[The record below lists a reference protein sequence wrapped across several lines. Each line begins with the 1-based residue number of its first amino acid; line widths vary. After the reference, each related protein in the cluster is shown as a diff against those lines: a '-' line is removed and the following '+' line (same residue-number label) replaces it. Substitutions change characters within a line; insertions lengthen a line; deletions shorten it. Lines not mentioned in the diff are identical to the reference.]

1 LGPPVST
8 WECTVKPGTKI
19 FVAASAVECST
30 FEENGTTEQELR
42 ECAQKA
48 LKVQDQQLGVPTV
61 EVDRKSV
68 PVTQVETPLLDID
81 LPADNIL
88 GPTVPA
94 GQGLS
99 VGAGWVALLHPL
111 TPGSHPIVIVLDP
124 DDPDKPTS
132 TITTTIVVSPALSLS
147 VRRRR

>member
-1 LGPPVST
+1 VCPEGIESP
-8 WECTVKPGTKI
+8 
-19 FVAASAVECST
+19 
-30 FEENGTTEQELR
+30 R
-42 ECAQKA
+42 
-48 LKVQDQQLGVPTV
+48 PTV
-61 EVDRKSV
+61 GSTHRRSR
-68 PVTQVETPLLDID
+68 PQVRTGDPGGDTLLDID